1 MDVKENKIETKQKI
15 EVKEIKIE
23 PKKLKIQIDKKD
35 QIARENLIIKMFS
48 FLNRY
53 IKSLDELFN
62 IEDISREQLL
72 NETVKKAI
80 IGVIPELKKYY
91 SSCYCK
97 SLQQDGHKKPNF
109 TINVY
114 RQILNRNGYM
124 FKSFNKHHK
133 YDPKTGVKIVKRWY
147 KVVPKTVK

>member
-1 MDVKENKIETKQKI
+1 MDNIKQITVEQKTK
-15 EVKEIKIE
+15 
-23 PKKLKIQIDKKD
+23 KKLKTEIDKKTEIERD
-35 QIARENLIIKMFS
+35 NLIIKMFS
-48 FLNRY
+48 FLNIY

-62 IEDISREQLL
+62 IKNISREQLL

-80 IGVIPELKKYY
+80 IAIIPELKQYY

-97 SLQQDGHKKPNF
+97 SLQKDAHKKNPNF

-133 YDPKTGVKIVKRWY
+133 YDPKTGIKIVKRWY
-147 KVVPKTVK
+147 KVLPKIYKVKE